1 MPADGDADDV
11 DGFDQGEFST
21 PAHLRCQMAEMANVD
36 GEPEMG
42 EFSLENSNHI
52 RVLESDPGYKMQTH
66 RYVSVVHNLTKGSGC
81 GRARFSD
88 IHSVT
93 PFSNITFVM
102 GKFMEDN

>member
-1 MPADGDADDV
+1 MPADDDADVV

-52 RVLESDPGYKMQTH
+52 RVLESDPGTQTH
-66 RYVSVVHNLTKGSGC
+66 QYMFRWCT
-81 GRARFSD
+81 
-88 IHSVT
+88 I
-93 PFSNITFVM
+93 
-102 GKFMEDN
+102 